1 MLKKLWEIQQ
11 VPGQYGKLE
20 YIIVMS
26 RMDPEAYGFFSIQDQ
41 TQPSSNVSKLVRC
54 SGIAV
59 EVRLTSGDFLI
70 F

>member
-26 RMDPEAYGFFSIQDQ
+26 RMDQEAYGFFSTQDQ
-41 TQPSSNVSKLVRC
+41 AQPSSNVSKLVRC
-54 SGIAV
+54 SGIAG
-59 EVRLTSGDFLI
+59 EARLTNGGLLI
-70 F
+70 S